1 MKKHLHSILRWGIY
15 LSGLALLAAGITL
28 NSLTG
33 LGASAIV
40 SVPFA
45 ISQGTGLNFGNLTL
59 VLYGLFVAAQLFL
72 AGRQRSWS
80 CLLQIPLSILFTR
93 GMNLIKA
100 LVPYRSGYLPADL
113 ALLILTVLLTGIGAA
128 MTVDMQ
134 LIPNPGDGIVYCLS
148 QKTERELGLCKNIFD
163 LCCVGTAVLVG
174 AVFGNPFLGVGAGTA
189 VSMLGVGRTISW
201 FNGHFRGKLLKAAGL
216 ASSPI
221 QNS

>member
-15 LSGLALLAAGITL
+15 LAGLALLAAGITL

-113 ALLILTVLLTGIGAA
+113 ALLIL
-128 MTVDMQ
+128 
-134 LIPNPGDGIVYCLS
+134 
-148 QKTERELGLCKNIFD
+148 
-163 LCCVGTAVLVG
+163 AVLRATASCIACPKRPNVSWACAKTSSICAALAPPFLSELYLG
-174 AVFGNPFLGVGAGTA
+174 TPFLGLEPARRSRCSGSAEQSPGLTV
-189 VSMLGVGRTISW
+189 IS
-201 FNGHFRGKLLKAAGL
+201 AA
-216 ASSPI
+216 
-221 QNS
+221 NC